1 MVRVRGT
8 WISTAVFLLY
18 WRAETLWM
26 DIWVEKKERRGRY
39 EESTWESRG
48 KKMVQPGKKCRVDKL
63 KNGETGW
70 GMRMITVTK
79 IPEMRETA

>member
-1 MVRVRGT
+1 
-8 WISTAVFLLY
+8 
-18 WRAETLWM
+18 
-26 DIWVEKKERRGRY
+26 
-39 EESTWESRG
+39 
-48 KKMVQPGKKCRVDKL
+48 MVQPGKKCRVDKL